1 MICSLKNE
9 ESKTKEVKLQTT
21 ITYIILIVLLFVIVG
36 SILLYRSSK
45 EKKRDN
51 QLLALK
57 SLRSNMNPH
66 FIFNALNSVNSFIAK
81 NDERAANKYLS
92 DFSKLMRQVME
103 NSKYDLVTLHSEME
117 ILGIYIQLEHF
128 RFSDKFDFEFI
139 IDDTI
144 DTEDIEI
151 PPMLVQPYIENAILH
166 GLRYKEKKDFQE

>member
-1 MICSLKNE
+1 
-9 ESKTKEVKLQTT
+9 
-21 ITYIILIVLLFVIVG
+21 
-36 SILLYRSSK
+36 
-45 EKKRDN
+45 
-51 QLLALK
+51 
-57 SLRSNMNPH
+57 
-66 FIFNALNSVNSFIAK
+66 
-81 NDERAANKYLS
+81 
-92 DFSKLMRQVME
+92 MRQVME
-103 NSKYDLVTLHSEME
+103 NSKYDQVTLHSEME